1 MKEIDIGS
9 IGHVP
14 TALPMDDDYGME
26 DPGYYPGGPY
36 GGNPGYFA
44 GNPKPGFMPPALGG
58 NPGFNPAYGG
68 MNPSFGIRPAY
79 NPKPAP
85 VI

>member
-14 TALPMDDDYGME
+14 TAQPMDDDYGME

-36 GGNPGYFA
+36 GGKPVNFPIGGNPNPG
-44 GNPKPGFMPPALGG
+44 MLPPPFGG
-58 NPGFNPAYGG
+58 NPGFNPFNGG
-68 MNPSFGIRPAY
+68 MNPGFGGIKPAY
-79 NPKPAP
+79 KP
-85 VI
+85 